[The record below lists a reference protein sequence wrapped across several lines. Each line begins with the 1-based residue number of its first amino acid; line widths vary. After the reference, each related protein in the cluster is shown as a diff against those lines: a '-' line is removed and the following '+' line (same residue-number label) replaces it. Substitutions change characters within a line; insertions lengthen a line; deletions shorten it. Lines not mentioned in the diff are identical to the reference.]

1 MGIIPT
7 ICIFLAVTWANVIN
21 TKYLISANDGL
32 KKRNLQIRNGLK
44 KRNLQIRNGLVIEN
58 DYANL
63 MYQVAASGFCEE

>member
-32 KKRNLQIRNGLK
+32 KKRNLQF
-44 KRNLQIRNGLVIEN
+44 RNGLVIEN

>member
-32 KKRNLQIRNGLK
+32 KKRNLQIRNGL
-44 KRNLQIRNGLVIEN
+44 VIEN

-63 MYQVAASGFCEE
+63 MYQVAANRFCEE

>member
-32 KKRNLQIRNGLK
+32 KKRNLQIRH
-44 KRNLQIRNGLVIEN
+44 GLVIEN

>member
-32 KKRNLQIRNGLK
+32 KKRS
-44 KRNLQIRNGLVIEN
+44 LQIRNGLVIEN

>member
-21 TKYLISANDGL
+21 TKYLISANE
-32 KKRNLQIRNGLK
+32 GLK

-58 DYANL
+58 GYANL

>member
-32 KKRNLQIRNGLK
+32 KKRNLQIRNGL
-44 KRNLQIRNGLVIEN
+44 VIEN

>member
-32 KKRNLQIRNGLK
+32 KKRNLQIRNGLD
-44 KRNLQIRNGLVIEN
+44 IEN

>member
-32 KKRNLQIRNGLK
+32 KKRNLQIRNGL
-44 KRNLQIRNGLVIEN
+44 VIEN

-63 MYQVAASGFCEE
+63 MYQVAARGFCEE

>member
-21 TKYLISANDGL
+21 TKYLSAND
-32 KKRNLQIRNGLK
+32 GLK

>member
-7 ICIFLAVTWANVIN
+7 IFIFLAVTWANVIN

-32 KKRNLQIRNGLK
+32 KKRNLQIRNGL
-44 KRNLQIRNGLVIEN
+44 VIEN

>member
-7 ICIFLAVTWANVIN
+7 ICIFLAVTWANVSN
-21 TKYLISANDGL
+21 TKYLISAND
-32 KKRNLQIRNGLK
+32 GLK

>member
-32 KKRNLQIRNGLK
+32 Q

>member
-32 KKRNLQIRNGLK
+32 KKRNLQIRNGL
-44 KRNLQIRNGLVIEN
+44 VIEN

-63 MYQVAASGFCEE
+63 MYQVAASGLCEE

>member
-7 ICIFLAVTWANVIN
+7 ICIFLVVTWANVIN

-32 KKRNLQIRNGLK
+32 KKRNLQIRNGL
-44 KRNLQIRNGLVIEN
+44 VIEN

-63 MYQVAASGFCEE
+63 MYQVAADWFCEE